1 MPLERH
7 CGEMAESATVAR
19 RILVIAITISGI
31 LTYTWPNPRHNLTR
45 FLNFFQAG
53 QYLLPGLIHTFKEDG
68 GILSIAKGVGWTF
81 HGPVKPQDK
90 ALVGIAT
97 KWGSGQVMSSFFL
110 YYLELCNNGEHST
123 MATVFVILE
132 NLVELVAKAFLGKL
146 DMAARFDKAP
156 GRYRHLIVLIT
167 SMLTL
172 LMNIRRDR
180 KLKRN
185 FV

>member
-1 MPLERH
+1 
-7 CGEMAESATVAR
+7 MAESATVAR
-19 RILVIAITISGI
+19 RILAVAIAISGV

-97 KWGSGQVMSSFFL
+97 KWGSATLMSSFFL

-132 NLVELVAKAFLGKL
+132 NLILIIAKAFLGKL
-146 DMAARFDKAP
+146 DMTAQFDKAP
-156 GRYRHLIVLIT
+156 GRYRHLVVLIT

-180 KLKRN
+180 ELKRN
-185 FV
+185 FI